1 MLSRNQCEE
10 YRIHCKKWIEKELG
24 DCQLAQKTLKELLK
38 NEEKTQEQKLEEI
51 CEKELLA
58 KDQEAELRAQEL
70 AAQIQ
75 EMMDVREAQVAVH
88 TARRE
93 EKKQQTIKEA
103 ERLVI
108 SMVLCIQARAEG
120 LSSDRLT
127 RHLD

>member
-1 MLSRNQCEE
+1 M
-10 YRIHCKKWIEKELG
+10 
-24 DCQLAQKTLKELLK
+24 
-38 NEEKTQEQKLEEI
+38 QEQKLEEI

-70 AAQIQ
+70 AARIQ

-103 ERLVI
+103 EQLVI
-108 SMVLCIQARAEG
+108 SMVLCSQAPAEG
-120 LSSDRLT
+120 PSSDRLT
-127 RHLD
+127 RHLDLFVSSLMPLVSEPVLLS